1 MQDNNHDNSNS
12 INEDNVVDLKIDINE
27 EPSLENELE
36 NLEKQLA
43 EMKDNWLRAMAE
55 SENLRRRAHKEK
67 EDALKYGAVNF
78 GRDVVSVADNLHRAL
93 ESCVVTEEL
102 PANIKA
108 LISGVEMTAKELL
121 SAFEKHGIK
130 RLSPMGE
137 KFDPNFHQ
145 AMFEIETNEQASG
158 TVMQVLQ
165 DGYIMHD
172 RLLRPAMVGVAK
184 NVAASESSVK
194 VDTVV

>member
-1 MQDNNHDNSNS
+1 MQDNENQ
-12 INEDNVVDLKIDINE
+12 VDENNIVDMENILEE
-27 EPSLENELE
+27 EPSLESELGE
-36 NLEKQLA
+36 LEKQLA

-78 GRDVVSVADNLHRAL
+78 SRDIVTVADNLHRAL
-93 ESCVVTEEL
+93 QSCPLTEEL
-102 PANIKA
+102 SANIKT

-121 SAFEKHGIK
+121 SSFEKHGIR

-145 AMFEIETNEQASG
+145 AMFEIETNEQPAG
-158 TVMQVLQ
+158 IVVQVLQ
-165 DGYIMHD
+165 DGYVMHD

-184 NVAASESSVK
+184 NTIAPCEPSLK
-194 VDTVV
+194 VDTLA

>member
-1 MQDNNHDNSNS
+1 MQDDTVQTDEND
-12 INEDNVVDLKIDINE
+12 VVDITDSLE
-27 EPSLENELE
+27 EESSLENELGA
-36 NLEKQLA
+36 LEKQLA
-43 EMKDNWLRAMAE
+43 EMKDNWLRALAE

-78 GRDVVSVADNLHRAL
+78 GRDIVTVADNLHRAL
-93 ESCVVTEEL
+93 QSCPLTEEL

-121 SAFEKHGIK
+121 STFEKHGIR

-137 KFDPNFHQ
+137 RFDPNFHQ
-145 AMFEIETNEQASG
+145 AIFEIETNEQPAG
-158 TVMQVLQ
+158 VVMQVLQ
-165 DGYIMHD
+165 DGYVMHD

-184 NVAASESSVK
+184 NVTACESTK
-194 VDTVV
+194 VDTFA

>member
-1 MQDNNHDNSNS
+1 MHNDKAEDYN
-12 INEDNVVDLKIDINE
+12 INQANEMSEDISSTE
-27 EPSLENELE
+27 EPSLESELGQ
-36 NLEKQLA
+36 LKKQLT

-55 SENLRRRAHKEK
+55 SENLRKRAHKER

-78 GRDVVSVADNLHRAL
+78 GRDMVIVADNLHRAL
-93 ESCVVTEEL
+93 QSCPLTDDL

-108 LISGVEMTAKELL
+108 LINGVEMTAKEML
-121 SAFEKHGIK
+121 SIFEKHNIR
-130 RLSPMGE
+130 RLSPLGE

-145 AMFEIETNEQASG
+145 AMFEIETNEQPAG

-165 DGYIMHD
+165 DGYVMHD

-184 NVAASESSVK
+184 NSASSTDPSSK
-194 VDTVV
+194 VDTFA

>member
-1 MQDNNHDNSNS
+1 MQDHENKFD
-12 INEDNVVDLKIDINE
+12 EDNTDIENPLE
-27 EPSLENELE
+27 EGPSLESELSE
-36 NLEKQLA
+36 LEKQLA
-43 EMKDNWLRAMAE
+43 DMKDNWLRAMAE

-78 GRDVVSVADNLHRAL
+78 SRDIVTVADNLHRAL
-93 ESCVVTEEL
+93 QSCPLTEEL
-102 PANIKA
+102 SANIKA

-121 SAFEKHGIK
+121 STFEKHGIR

-145 AMFEIETNEQASG
+145 AMFEIETNEQPAG
-158 TVMQVLQ
+158 IVMQVLQ
-165 DGYIMHD
+165 DGYVMHD

-184 NVAASESSVK
+184 NTAVQEPSK
-194 VDTVV
+194 VDTLA

>member
-1 MQDNNHDNSNS
+1 MSDNKNQDNTVQLD
-12 INEDNVVDLKIDINE
+12 EDNVVDLKNSTNE
-27 EPSLENELE
+27 GPSLESEIGE
-36 NLEKQLA
+36 LEKQLT
-43 EMKDNWLRAMAE
+43 EMKDNWLRALAE

-78 GRDVVSVADNLHRAL
+78 GRDIVTVADNLHRAL
-93 ESCVVTEEL
+93 QSCPLTEEL

-121 SAFEKHGIK
+121 STFEKHGIR

-145 AMFEIETNEQASG
+145 AMFEIETNEQPVG

-165 DGYIMHD
+165 DGYVMHD

-184 NVAASESSVK
+184 NVVSEPPLK
-194 VDTVV
+194 VDTFA